1 MQRVFRLLIVLIFLA
16 TACVEKPNKEVSN
29 NQNESFDNFKEEF
42 LLNLWKQ
49 YPGWASSAGL
59 HEYDSILNINSTEN
73 REKFLNT
80 LEDINSKL
88 HKFQL
93 KQLDDGN
100 KIDHLLIEN
109 FIASEK
115 WYNNE
120 FKSYEWNASNY
131 NIAGRAWTIINGTYA
146 DLDTRLKIL
155 SDLLAK
161 APSYYQFGI
170 NNLKNPT
177 MEHLELGLVQNTGA
191 LGVLNDDLLDSISS
205 SLLGQND
212 KDILISRVDKT
223 KEAITNYIST
233 LETLKLKFANGM
245 AKSSRIGKELFY
257 KKYELDI
264 NANYTAKE
272 IYKKAIKEKEALHQ
286 QMITISDTLWNNYL
300 VNVEKPED
308 NISMVKML
316 IDKIAEK
323 HVSRENFFNEINR
336 QIPIL
341 SAFVKDND
349 LLTQDSDKPLVVRET
364 PLYMRGG
371 GSGASVS
378 SPGPYEKGKDTY
390 YNVTPLDDYT
400 DEEAE
405 SYLREY
411 NHYILQILNIHEAI
425 PGHYTQLVYGNES
438 PSIIKAILGNG
449 AMIEGWANYA
459 EIMMLEQGYNSSPE
473 MWLMRNKWHLR
484 GVTNTILDY
493 SYHVLNIDREEGMK
507 LMIKDAFQEKTEAEN
522 KWRRVTLSS
531 VQLSS
536 YFTGFSQIYEL
547 RDEIKS
553 IKGDDFNLKKF
564 HEQFLSYGNAP
575 VKHIRDLM
583 INE

>member
-1 MQRVFRLLIVLIFLA
+1 MQRISRLLIVFIFLA
-16 TACVEKPNKEVSN
+16 TACAEESKKVVQND
-29 NQNESFDNFKEEF
+29 QNESFDTFKEEF
-42 LLNLWKQ
+42 LLNIWKQ
-49 YPGWASSAGL
+49 YPGWASWAGL
-59 HEYDSILNINSTEN
+59 HQYDSILNINSPEN
-73 REKFLNT
+73 RAKFIGT
-80 LEDINSKL
+80 LEEINSKL
-88 HKFQL
+88 NTFQL
-93 KQLDDGN
+93 NNLDDSN
-100 KIDHLLIEN
+100 KIDYYLIEN
-109 FIASEK
+109 FIASER
-115 WYNNE
+115 WNSNT

-155 SDLLAK
+155 SSFLSK
-161 APSYYQFGI
+161 ASSYYQFGI

-177 MEHLELGLVQNTGA
+177 MEHLELGLVQNKGA
-191 LGVLNDDLLDSISS
+191 LGILNEGLLDSISKS
-205 SLLGQND
+205 NLGEND
-212 KDILISRVDKT
+212 KDILKLRVDTT
-223 KEAITNYIST
+223 KEAITNYISA
-233 LETLKLKFANGM
+233 LENLKLKFANGG

-264 NANYTAKE
+264 NANYTAGE
-272 IYKKAIKEKEALHQ
+272 IYKKALKEKEVLHQ
-286 QMITISDTLWNNYL
+286 QMITISDTLWKKYL
-300 VNVEKPED
+300 VNIEKPED
-308 NISMVKML
+308 KISMVKML

-323 HVSRENFFNEINR
+323 HVSREDFFKEINR

-341 SAFVKDND
+341 YAFVKEKD
-349 LLTQDSDKPLVVRET
+349 LLTQDPEKPLVVRET
-364 PLYMRGG
+364 PHYMRGG

-400 DEEAE
+400 EEEAE

-425 PGHYTQLVYGNES
+425 PGHYTQLVYSNES
-438 PSIIKAILGNG
+438 PSVIKSILGNG

-459 EIMMLEQGYNSSPE
+459 ETMMLEQGYNNSPE
-473 MWLMRNKWHLR
+473 MWLMRHKWHLR

-493 SYHVLNIDREEGMK
+493 SYHVLNIDKEEGMG

-547 RDEIKS
+547 RDEIKA
-553 IKGDDFNLKKF
+553 IEGNDFNLKKF

-575 VKHIRDLM
+575 VRHIRDLM